1 MCQIVF
7 ASCDV
12 IIRNTWSPCGEQW
25 ARDGTSKSLHNSTSP
40 RSIPYFTA
48 NQTVAFCQPSSGLL
62 RVRSCG
68 GLTEGKA
75 QGHVTSQRS
84 LSSHPE
90 PAHTV
95 SLLHLGYTKGNLCWS
110 PSPSPIQPPRP
121 PIASPSRVPPQ
132 HASILPPHQTMAAG
146 PETETIEKQ
155 LRDLGQ
161 PTGFGNRGQSVRFGS
176 SPSLLPAPAEV

>member
-75 QGHVTSQRS
+75 QSHVTSQRS

-90 PAHTV
+90 PAHSQPFTPRV
-95 SLLHLGYTKGNLCWS
+95 HKGELMLEPLTLS
-110 PSPSPIQPPRP
+110 HSAPRP

-161 PTGFGNRGQSVRFGS
+161 PTGFGNRGQSVRFGVVPV
-176 SPSLLPAPAEV
+176 SPSRSG